1 MLSKVIAIAQQKGG
15 TGKTTLA
22 VHLALAFI
30 KYHNLK
36 VAIIDTDPQGSLGK
50 WFMIRTEKKI
60 SNDNLTFKTA
70 SLWGAQYESKTLKND
85 NDIVIIDTPPKIE
98 SDARPSIEAADLV
111 LIPMAASHVD
121 FWATGAIVEIAKK
134 ANKKIL
140 IQINRSNQRSKL
152 ITKTNDFIKS
162 LNFKTASLWGAQYES
177 KILKKD
183 HDVIIID
190 TPPKIESDAR
200 PSIEAADLVL
210 IPVTPSHVD
219 FWATEAI
226 VEIAKKANKK
236 ILIQINRANQRSKL
250 ISKTNEYIKSINVS
264 STNTIIGNRQIYASS
279 MGEGKTAVEKQK
291 KSNAVE
297 EMKKLSDQILEELK

>member
-1 MLSKVIAIAQQKGG
+1 MLSKVITIAQQKGG

-50 WFMIRTEKKI
+50 WFMIRTEKKN

-85 NDIVIIDTPPKIE
+85 HDIVIIDTPPKIE
-98 SDARPSIEAADLV
+98 SDARPAIEAADLV
-111 LIPMAASHVD
+111 LIPMSASHVD
-121 FWATGAIVEIAKK
+121 FWATGAIVDIAKK

-162 LNFKTASLWGAQYES
+162 L
-177 KILKKD
+177 
-183 HDVIIID
+183 
-190 TPPKIESDAR
+190 
-200 PSIEAADLVL
+200 DL
-210 IPVTPSHVD
+210 
-219 FWATEAI
+219 
-226 VEIAKKANKK
+226 
-236 ILIQINRANQRSKL
+236 
-250 ISKTNEYIKSINVS
+250 S
-264 STNTIIGNRQIYASS
+264 STKTIIGNRQIYASS

-291 KSNAVE
+291 KGNAVE
-297 EMKKLSDQILEELK
+297 EIKNLSEQILAEVK

>member
-1 MLSKVIAIAQQKGG
+1 MLSKVLTISQQKGG

-50 WFMIRTEKKI
+50 WFMIREEKKLL
-60 SNDNLTFKTA
+60 NDNLTFKTA
-70 SLWGAQYESKTLKND
+70 SLWGAQYESKSLKKD

-98 SDARPSIEAADLV
+98 SDARPSIESADLV

-140 IQINRSNQRSKL
+140 IQINR
-152 ITKTNDFIKS
+152 
-162 LNFKTASLWGAQYES
+162 
-177 KILKKD
+177 
-183 HDVIIID
+183 
-190 TPPKIESDAR
+190 
-200 PSIEAADLVL
+200 
-210 IPVTPSHVD
+210 
-219 FWATEAI
+219 
-226 VEIAKKANKK
+226 
-236 ILIQINRANQRSKL
+236 ANQRSKL
-250 ISKTNEYIKSINVS
+250 ISKTNDFIKSLNLS
-264 STNTIIGNRQIYASS
+264 ATKTIIGNRQIFASS

-297 EMKKLSDQILEELK
+297 EIKNLSEQILLEIK

>member
-1 MLSKVIAIAQQKGG
+1 MLSKVITIAQQKGG
-15 TGKTTLA
+15 TGKTTLS

-50 WFMIRTEKKI
+50 WFIIRTEKKI
-60 SNDNLTFKTA
+60 SNDGLTFKTA

-85 NDIVIIDTPPKIE
+85 HDIVIIDTPPKIE

-121 FWATGAIVEIAKK
+121 FWATGAIVDIAKK

-162 LNFKTASLWGAQYES
+162 LAL
-177 KILKKD
+177 
-183 HDVIIID
+183 
-190 TPPKIESDAR
+190 
-200 PSIEAADLVL
+200 
-210 IPVTPSHVD
+210 
-219 FWATEAI
+219 
-226 VEIAKKANKK
+226 
-236 ILIQINRANQRSKL
+236 
-250 ISKTNEYIKSINVS
+250 S
-264 STNTIIGNRQIYASS
+264 STKTIIGNRQIYASS

-291 KSNAVE
+291 KGNAVE
-297 EMKKLSDQILEELK
+297 EIKNLSEQILSEIK

>member
-1 MLSKVIAIAQQKGG
+1 MFMLSKVITISQQKGG

-50 WFMIRTEKKI
+50 WFMIRTEKKL

-70 SLWGAQYESKTLKND
+70 SLWGAQYESKALKKD
-85 NDIVIIDTPPKIE
+85 HDIVIIDTPPKIE
-98 SDARPSIEAADLV
+98 SDARPSIESADLV

-152 ITKTNDFIKS
+152 ISKTNDFIKS
-162 LNFKTASLWGAQYES
+162 LNL
-177 KILKKD
+177 L
-183 HDVIIID
+183 
-190 TPPKIESDAR
+190 
-200 PSIEAADLVL
+200 
-210 IPVTPSHVD
+210 
-219 FWATEAI
+219 AT
-226 VEIAKKANKK
+226 K
-236 ILIQINRANQRSKL
+236 
-250 ISKTNEYIKSINVS
+250 
-264 STNTIIGNRQIYASS
+264 TIIGNRQIYAAS

-297 EMKKLSDQILEELK
+297 EIKQLSEQVLSEVK

>member
-1 MLSKVIAIAQQKGG
+1 MLSKVITISQQKGG

-22 VHLALAFI
+22 VHLAMAFI

-50 WFMIRTEKKI
+50 WFMIRTEKKV
-60 SNDNLTFKTA
+60 SNENLTFKTA

-85 NDIVIIDTPPKIE
+85 HDIVIIDTPPKIE

-140 IQINRSNQRSKL
+140 AQINRSSERSKL
-152 ITKTNDFIKS
+152 MDKTKDFIKS
-162 LNFKTASLWGAQYES
+162 LD
-177 KILKKD
+177 LKPT
-183 HDVIIID
+183 H
-190 TPPKIESDAR
+190 
-200 PSIEAADLVL
+200 
-210 IPVTPSHVD
+210 
-219 FWATEAI
+219 
-226 VEIAKKANKK
+226 
-236 ILIQINRANQRSKL
+236 
-250 ISKTNEYIKSINVS
+250 
-264 STNTIIGNRQIYASS
+264 TIIGNRQIYTSS

-291 KSNAVE
+291 KGNAVDE
-297 EMKKLSDQILEELK
+297 IKKLSDQILNELN